1 MTSKIL
7 SFWEQA
13 SFDAKYDLI
22 VVGAGIV
29 GLSAAYFYKRSR
41 SNARV
46 LVLERGYYPE
56 GASTRNAGFACFGS
70 ITELLDDLKT
80 EPESEVKARV
90 LRRYRGLELL
100 RNELGAA
107 NIRFEAT
114 GGYEI
119 FNDRNEYDEAIAKMP
134 MFNEWLSEVLFQRNV
149 YTPDQC
155 GPYPAIKNRLEGS
168 IHTGEMMASLIRKTK
183 EAGVEIR
190 FNTPLVDFAD
200 DRAWVADGIELS
212 FRKILFATNGF
223 SARFLPELKIK
234 PARGFVMVTKPI
246 PGHPWRGVYHYDK
259 GYIYFRNLEERVLLG
274 GARNV
279 DIEGE
284 TTDAFG
290 VNERIKSRLLTF
302 ANEVLELPNGWE
314 IDYEWSGIMGFAET
328 KNPILKQLGERWYIA
343 AGLGGM
349 GVAMGM
355 GLGKDA
361 ASLIGLSTL

>member
-1 MTSKIL
+1 MISKNL
-7 SFWEQA
+7 SFWEKA
-13 SFDAKYDLI
+13 SFDANYDLI

-29 GLSAAYFYKRSR
+29 GLSSAYFYKRSR
-41 SNARV
+41 KNARV

-70 ITELLDDLKT
+70 ITELLDDMKT

-90 LRRYRGLELL
+90 VRRYRGLELL

-119 FNDRNEYDEAIAKMP
+119 FNDTAEYDEAIAKLP
-134 MFNEWLSEVLFQRNV
+134 LFNEWLSEVLSQRNV

-168 IHTGEMMASLIRKTK
+168 VHTGEMMASLIQKTLD
-183 EAGVEIR
+183 AGVEVR
-190 FNTPLVDFAD
+190 FNTPLVDFSE

-212 FRKILFATNGF
+212 FSKILFATNGF

-234 PARGFVMVTKPI
+234 PARGYVMVTNPI
-246 PGHPWRGVYHYDK
+246 PGHPWHGVYHYDK
-259 GYIYFRNLEERVLLG
+259 GYIYFRNLDGRLLLG

-279 DIEGE
+279 DFEGE
-284 TTDAFG
+284 TTEAFG
-290 VNERIKSRLLTF
+290 VNERIKNRLLNF
-302 ANEVLELPNGWE
+302 ADEVLAMPKGWKIE
-314 IDYEWSGIMGFAET
+314 YEWSGIMGFAET
-328 KNPILKQLGERWYIA
+328 KNPILKQLGPRWYIA

-355 GLGKDA
+355 GLGKEA

>member
-1 MTSKIL
+1 MISKNL

-13 SFDAKYDLI
+13 SFDANYDLI

-29 GLSAAYFYKRSR
+29 GLSSAYFYKRSR
-41 SNARV
+41 KNARV

-56 GASTRNAGFACFGS
+56 GASTKNAGFACFGS

-80 EPESEVKARV
+80 EPEAEVKARII
-90 LRRYRGLELL
+90 RRYRGLELL
-100 RNELGAA
+100 RNELGAG

-119 FNDRNEYDEAIAKMP
+119 FNDEAEYEEAISKMP
-134 MFNEWLSEVLFQRNV
+134 MFNEWLGEVLSQRNV

-155 GPYPAIKNRLEGS
+155 GPYPSIKNRLEGS
-168 IHTGEMMASLIRKTK
+168 IHTGDMMASLIRKTMD
-183 EAGVEIR
+183 AGVEIR
-190 FNTPLVDFAD
+190 FNTPLVDFSE
-200 DRAWVADGIELS
+200 DRAWVSDGIELS
-212 FRKILFATNGF
+212 FKNILFATNGF
-223 SARFLPELKIK
+223 SARLLPELNIK
-234 PARGFVMVTKPI
+234 PARGYVMVTKPI
-246 PGHPWRGVYHYDK
+246 LGHPWRGVYHYDK
-259 GYIYFRNLEERVLLG
+259 GYIYFRNIEDRILLG

-279 DIEGE
+279 DFEGE

-290 VNERIKSRLLTF
+290 TNERIKNRLLDF
-302 ANEVLELPNGWE
+302 AQQVLSMPQGWE

-328 KNPILKQLGERWYIA
+328 KNPILKQLGPRWYIA

-349 GVAMGM
+349 GVAIGM
-355 GLGKDA
+355 GLGKEA